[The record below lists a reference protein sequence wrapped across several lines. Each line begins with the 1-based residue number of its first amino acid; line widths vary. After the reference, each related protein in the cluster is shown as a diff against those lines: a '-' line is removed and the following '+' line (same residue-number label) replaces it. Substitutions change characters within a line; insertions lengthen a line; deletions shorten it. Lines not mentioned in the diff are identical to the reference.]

1 MSNEYYVDDTNNV
14 DGFHGNLENPL
25 RNGDELLDDD
35 IFMDANLANAE
46 VDASE
51 PNEGAHFDQLDE
63 SYKID
68 GWEDIGK
75 TEFLNIVDVDIKR
88 YHFSDLGVTFDFYNA
103 FAKSR
108 GFSGRKSKMRK
119 HNGIINRQNFV
130 CCRKGFRQQI
140 ICIPENKM

>member
-1 MSNEYYVDDTNNV
+1 MSNEDYVDDTNNV

-25 RNGDELLDDD
+25 RNSDELLDDD

-46 VDASE
+46 VGASE
-51 PNEGAHFDQLDE
+51 SNEGTHFDQLDE

-88 YHFSDLGVTFDFYNA
+88 YHFSDLGVAFDFYNA
-103 FAKSR
+103 FAKSK
-108 GFSGRKSKMRK
+108 GFSGRKSKTRK
-119 HNGIINRQNFV
+119 HNGII
-130 CCRKGFRQQI
+130 
-140 ICIPENKM
+140 